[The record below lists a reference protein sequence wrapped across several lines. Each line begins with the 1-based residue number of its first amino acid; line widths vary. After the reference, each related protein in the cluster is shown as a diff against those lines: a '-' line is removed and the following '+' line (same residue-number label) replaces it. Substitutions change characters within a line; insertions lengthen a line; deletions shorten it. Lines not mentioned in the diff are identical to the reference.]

1 MTESPLIAGNNLAVL
16 AAAAELARR
25 GRPPTLLTDGRP
37 LGGHFAGMQVDGDA
51 YDLGMVLLEKLPSTA
66 QGASLATYRSEVR
79 NDWTRFG
86 DLAANWLDEQLRS
99 RRAPTPQCLVDSKW
113 WPDYLIANRLDAFA
127 NAGVD
132 APDLL
137 DRADPRHASQKNL
150 GSAYEA
156 LSYAEAVRLNHGQA
170 LHERYIEPFLRKL
183 LNVSSAEVLARY
195 HRAAW
200 VPLFHPETLT
210 RSLRGESVNLPE
222 YPFWVPDQGH
232 VGALVSHLIARL
244 VADGVRVVSQ
254 PLSHLKFEGGR
265 WTVGTQDGAA
275 WSAPQM
281 VLGVTPERARSLIG
295 LPPLAPPSGAS
306 VALLMARVKSSAIG
320 QGCACLMVVDEGYAA
335 YRLTDQDALAGR
347 DPAWH
352 RVVIEANPER
362 VARLAAHEPIESVL
376 KRELAQLL
384 AVDDPASV
392 QVAKCVTARNALM
405 IPTAECVSQAARSH
419 ADLVES
425 MPGLALTG
433 ALLGYGVASL
443 NDQVVQ
449 GLKIAEDCVS

>member
-1 MTESPLIAGNNLAVL
+1 VNNKAGAGN
-16 AAAAELARR
+16 
-25 GRPPTLLTDGRP
+25 
-37 LGGHFAGMQVDGDA
+37 
-51 YDLGMVLLEKLPSTA
+51 
-66 QGASLATYRSEVR
+66 
-79 NDWTRFG
+79 
-86 DLAANWLDEQLRS
+86 
-99 RRAPTPQCLVDSKW
+99 
-113 WPDYLIANRLDAFA
+113 
-127 NAGVD
+127 
-132 APDLL
+132 
-137 DRADPRHASQKNL
+137 ASQKNL

-352 RVVIEANPER
+352 REGVELPRILVRDSVRFHPKIGVLSGGSLDHQLVSRPIHPMTDEQERDPHQTNPTD
-362 VARLAAHEPIESVL
+362 VY
-376 KRELAQLL
+376 
-384 AVDDPASV
+384 
-392 QVAKCVTARNALM
+392 
-405 IPTAECVSQAARSH
+405 
-419 ADLVES
+419 DL
-425 MPGLALTG
+425 
-433 ALLGYGVASL
+433 
-443 NDQVVQ
+443 
-449 GLKIAEDCVS
+449 